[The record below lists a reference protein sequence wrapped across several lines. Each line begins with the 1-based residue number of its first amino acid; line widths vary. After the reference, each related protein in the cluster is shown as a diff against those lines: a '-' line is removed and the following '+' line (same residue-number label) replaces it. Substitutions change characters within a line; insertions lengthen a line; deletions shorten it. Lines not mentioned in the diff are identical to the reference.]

1 MSTPITLFT
10 AIVGSTAVA
19 SLIQFFVTRNDD
31 QRALIQDLIKA
42 LNRLQD
48 VFDQYRAKCA
58 RRDILVASDDV
69 RYGTR
74 HSKEWWNQVLEDIT
88 EYNQY
93 CDAHPEFKN
102 NKAVHAIAHLDTTY
116 AKILAKNDFLV

>member
-31 QRALIQDLIKA
+31 RNGKMQKIFRSISDL
-42 LNRLQD
+42 RD
-48 VFDQYRAKCA
+48 VFDLYRARCA
-58 RRDILVASDDV
+58 RRDILAASDDV

-74 HSKEWWNQVLEDIT
+74 HSKEWWNQILEDIT

-116 AKILAKNDFLV
+116 ARILAKNDFLV

>member
-19 SLIQFFVTRNDD
+19 SLIQFFVTRSDD
-31 QRALIQDLIKA
+31 RNGKMQKIFRSISDL
-42 LNRLQD
+42 RD
-48 VFDQYRAKCA
+48 VFDLYRAKCA
-58 RRDILVASDDV
+58 RRDILAASDDV

-74 HSKEWWNQVLEDIT
+74 HSKEWWNQILEDIT

-116 AKILAKNDFLV
+116 ARILAKNDFLV